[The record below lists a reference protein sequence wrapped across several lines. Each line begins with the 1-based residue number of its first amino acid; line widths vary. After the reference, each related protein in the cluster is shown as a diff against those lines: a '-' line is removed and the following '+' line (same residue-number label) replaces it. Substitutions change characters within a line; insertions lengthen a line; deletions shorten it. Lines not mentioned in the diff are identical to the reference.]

1 MEDKISLAIEFAND
15 MREENN
21 EKARELIEMV
31 SKDINIS
38 QYNDLNNNVMVIISV
53 RVGKDILSTWGA
65 SELISTRWYWE
76 YDLYKAKLNSEFL
89 CNSGLED
96 LNDFQDE

>member
-53 RVGKDILSTWGA
+53 RVGKDILST
-65 SELISTRWYWE
+65 
-76 YDLYKAKLNSEFL
+76 
-89 CNSGLED
+89 
-96 LNDFQDE
+96 

>member
-53 RVGKDILSTWGA
+53 RVGKDILSTWWA
-65 SELISTRWYWE
+65 SQLETSIWYWE
-76 YDLYKAKLNSEFL
+76 YDLYKAKLNAELL
-89 CNSGLED
+89 CDASI
-96 LNDFQDE
+96 DELRDE